1 VLAVALFLVLSPV
14 RPVVAQQPPT
24 PPPPAAAKPAAAAP
38 ARDSS
43 ARDKPPISP
52 GRAFLYSALI
62 PGLGQAALNRK
73 YTGAAFFFVEAFSLS
88 LLHRSADD
96 LRVAKAFAGDSVPLR
111 YDIDPAT
118 GIARR
123 NGNGDPIV
131 AQWQPSGYTS
141 ELVRARKLQVEDWV
155 AVVIFNHLISGAD
168 AFVAA
173 NLWDLPQHVSM
184 RAFPVRG
191 GAGLVVS
198 AAFR

>member
-1 VLAVALFLVLSPV
+1 V
-14 RPVVAQQPPT
+14 
-24 PPPPAAAKPAAAAP
+24 AAAHAA
-38 ARDSS
+38 DTIS
-43 ARDKPPISP
+43 KPPISP

-73 YTGAAFFFVEAFSLS
+73 YTGAAFFLVEAFSLS
-88 LLHRSADD
+88 LLHRSADE
-96 LRVAKAFAGDSVPLR
+96 LRVAKAFVGDSMPLR
-111 YDIDPAT
+111 YDVDSTT

-131 AQWQPSGYTS
+131 AQWQPSGYTAA
-141 ELVRARKLQVEDWV
+141 LVRARKLQVEDWV

-173 NLWDLPQHVSM
+173 NLWDLPQHVSL